1 MKRIIAGIISLAIT
15 VCAFSSCDN
24 DNNDEKSKT
33 KISESTKNE
42 NDSYEA
48 AIKRFFDASNNHN
61 ADAMLEAMLP
71 SRYLEAIQDTEIYD
85 DWMDDLGVTSDEAP
99 YATYEIVKKEKL
111 NDEQLEEIYDDIG
124 DEYYDVD
131 ISPMEITDGYCVYLD
146 LSYNNETYTVPIYVY
161 CTDDEWRLYPD

>member
-33 KISESTKNE
+33 KISESN
-42 NDSYEA
+42 
-48 AIKRFFDASNNHN
+48 
-61 ADAMLEAMLP
+61 
-71 SRYLEAIQDTEIYD
+71 
-85 DWMDDLGVTSDEAP
+85 
-99 YATYEIVKKEKL
+99 EIVKKEKL